1 MGKYR
6 AIIAS
11 YVGVLVY
18 ASVPFIAAGSVRYG
32 LGWLH
37 LLVGLAGT
45 TLVHALC
52 HASGEVA
59 ERRLREAGA
68 GEPWDRRLVG
78 AIFLMGLAASVVAGL
93 DSGRLGWSGTVPGF
107 VPVVGVVL
115 MLAGQ
120 LLFALARRENAFF
133 SSTVRLQAE
142 RGHAVCDSGP
152 YRFVRHPGYL
162 GMLLTQLAF
171 PLVLASWWAYIPTG
185 VGMALLLVRTALED
199 RFLARGLAGYA
210 SFATRVRWRVLP
222 GLF

>member
-18 ASVPFIAAGSVRYG
+18 AAVPFIAAGSVRYG
-32 LGWLH
+32 PGWLH
-37 LLVGLAGT
+37 LLVALAGT

-52 HASGEVA
+52 PASGEVA

-78 AIFLMGLAASVVAGL
+78 AIFLMGLVASVIAGL
-93 DSGRLGWSGTVPGF
+93 DSGRHDWSGAVPGF

-120 LLFALARRENAFF
+120 LLFALAGSENAFF

-142 RGHAVCDSGP
+142 RGHAVCESGP

-162 GMLLTQLAF
+162 GMLVTQLAF
-171 PLVLASWWAYIPTG
+171 PMVLASLWAFIPTG
-185 VGMALLLVRTALED
+185 VGMALLLVRTSL
-199 RFLARGLAGYA
+199 
-210 SFATRVRWRVLP
+210 
-222 GLF
+222 